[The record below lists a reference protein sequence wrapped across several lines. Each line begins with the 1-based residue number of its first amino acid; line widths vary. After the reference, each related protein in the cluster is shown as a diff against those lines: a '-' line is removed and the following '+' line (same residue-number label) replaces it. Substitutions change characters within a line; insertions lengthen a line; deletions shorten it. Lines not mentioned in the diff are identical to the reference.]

1 MRDRDGNVNVGGS
14 GHGRRAE
21 GAAGAERAQGEPGTS
36 SPNGRAEAGGSVY
49 GRVARRLGD
58 SLGFWRYSRRALELV
73 WSTSRGLTLALG
85 TLTVLAGVLPA
96 GAAYVGKLIVD
107 AVVAAIAAGHAGAAP
122 DYSHVLGLVALEGA
136 LFAGIA
142 AAQRG
147 IDFSQS
153 LLRVLLS
160 QRVNVLI
167 VEKALTLELA
177 DFEDSEFY
185 DKLNRARQEASSRPL
200 SLVSRTFTLGRNAVS
215 LMSYAALLLQF
226 SPLAVVVLVVGGLPV
241 FFAETRFSGERYRVF
256 RWRSPERRMLL
267 YLEIVLA
274 REDHAKE
281 VQLFGI
287 GPKLLG
293 RYKEIFKLL
302 YEEERALTIRRD
314 SWGLALGLLSN
325 GAFYGA
331 YAWIAITTIKGLM
344 TLGQMTMYLAVFR
357 QGQTAVSSMLTA
369 IGGMYEDNLYLSNL
383 YEFLEQRPRAAAGA
397 AATGR
402 NPEEGIRFENVSFTY
417 PGAER
422 PAVANLSLTVERG
435 QSVALVGVNGSGK
448 TTLVK
453 LLAGLYRPDSGR
465 ILYQG
470 TPLEDWDPDALRAKI
485 GVIFQDFNR
494 YQLKV
499 GENIGVGDVEAFE
512 DEQRL
517 AEAAQKGR
525 AADFIESFADRY
537 QTPLG
542 RWFNNGQELSGGQWQ
557 RIALARA
564 FMRGNADILVLDE
577 PTAAMDAETEAEIFE
592 HFRSLTRH
600 KISILI
606 SHRFSTVRRAQTIVV
621 MDSGRVVEQGSHE
634 ELLALGGRY
643 ARLFELQAQ
652 GYR

>member
-1 MRDRDGNVNVGGS
+1 MRDRDGNVNAGS
-14 GHGRRAE
+14 
-21 GAAGAERAQGEPGTS
+21 
-36 SPNGRAEAGGSVY
+36 AGGEGRDGQSAPVDRTQSSAGGEARGARADGGTLY
-49 GRVARRLGD
+49 GRMARRLGD

-85 TLTVLAGVLPA
+85 ILTVLAGVLPA

-122 DYSHVLGLVALEGA
+122 GYSHVLGLVALEGA
-136 LFAGIA
+136 LFAGLA

-167 VEKALTLELA
+167 VEKALTLDLA

-226 SPLAVVVLVVGGLPV
+226 SPIAVVILVVGGLPV

-287 GPKLLG
+287 GPKLLR
-293 RYKEIFKLL
+293 RYKDIFKLL
-302 YEEERALTIRRD
+302 YEEERALTVRRD

-331 YAWIAITTIKGLM
+331 YAWIAISTIKGLM

-383 YEFLEQRPRAAAGA
+383 YEFLEQRPHGAAGRASAGRDPA
-397 AATGR
+397 A
-402 NPEEGIRFENVSFTY
+402 GISFENVSFTY

-422 PAVANLSLTVERG
+422 PAVSNVTLTIEPGR
-435 QSVALVGVNGSGK
+435 SVALVGVNGSGK
-448 TTLVK
+448 TTLIK

-465 ILYQG
+465 ILFQG
-470 TPLEDWDPDALRAKI
+470 TPLEEWDPAALRAKI

-499 GENIGVGDVEAFE
+499 GENIGVGDVDAFE
-512 DEQRL
+512 DEARL
-517 AEAAQKGR
+517 AEAAEKGR
-525 AADFIESFADRY
+525 AAEFIEGFSDRY

-592 HFRSLTRH
+592 HFRSLTQH

-606 SHRFSTVRRAQTIVV
+606 SHRFSTVRRAQSIVV
-621 MDSGRVVEQGSHE
+621 MDAGRIIEQGSHE